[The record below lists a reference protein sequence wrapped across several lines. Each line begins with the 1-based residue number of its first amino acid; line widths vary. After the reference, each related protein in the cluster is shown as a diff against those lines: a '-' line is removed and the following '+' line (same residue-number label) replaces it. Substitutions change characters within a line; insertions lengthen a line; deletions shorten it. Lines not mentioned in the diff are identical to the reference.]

1 MNTTLTEMNACPEAV
16 EWVGDMS
23 LRQAWRRCKRGDWM
37 LWLAV
42 RRGVD
47 RKEIVWVA
55 CQCARLALKHVPEGE
70 ERSRLAVETAEAWT
84 RGEVSDQEVRRAAD
98 ATYAAAYADAAP
110 YAADAATYAAA
121 AAYAATY
128 AAAAPYAADAAAD
141 AAFADAATYAA
152 TREKVLAECATI
164 CRRQWST
171 LPGGMK

>member
-1 MNTTLTEMNACPEAV
+1 MNTTLTEMHACFEAV

-98 ATYAAAYADAAP
+98 TTYVAAYAAVYAAAAYAADADAAD
-110 YAADAATYAAA
+110 AATSAAIYAATYAAA
-121 AAYAATY
+121 AA
-128 AAAAPYAADAAAD
+128 AAA
-141 AAFADAATYAA
+141 
-152 TREKVLAECATI
+152 REKVLAECATI